1 MTIGRRGFLMAGG
14 LIAGAGALTAT
25 DAVAAPAANGQ
36 SVTDFGVEPNSDTDQ
51 TKALQK
57 AIDEISTAGDAVQ
70 MPGGTYQITAV
81 QLPARCSLIGA
92 PGQTLVRGQKG
103 QPCFLSSPGAFLY
116 MSGLGFEGAAIAGS
130 ASDAVISLVSVRGA
144 AEPALMLTVSKSV
157 SISLSAFEQCSS
169 TAIDVSAEGG
179 AILTGNHISGCAG
192 GIRLQ
197 GSGNV
202 NGNVIVG
209 ASKLGLRLGGGK
221 RGGIISAI
229 NNTLRDCDVALGVAA
244 DGETILASL
253 NLIMGAKSGAIRAF
267 DGDTFVGPDLAR
279 ESAEAYLN
287 LTLVGNVAR

>member
-14 LIAGAGALTAT
+14 LMAGAGALTAT
-25 DAVAAPAANGQ
+25 EALAAPAANGQ

-103 QPCFLSSPGAFLY
+103 QPCFLSSAGAFLY
-116 MSGLGFEGAAIAGS
+116 MSGLGFEGAAISGS

-144 AEPALMLTVSKSV
+144 AEPAIMLTVSKSV
-157 SISLSAFEQCSS
+157 SISLSTFEQSSS
-169 TAIDVSAEGG
+169 TAIEVSAEGG

-202 NGNVIVG
+202 NGNVIIG

-253 NLIMGAKSGAIRAF
+253 NLIMGAKSGAIRAL